1 MRSGPL
7 DWTANQSDQRWESM
21 AAPEDIDFEL
31 IAAFI
36 DGKLGGAE
44 RERVVKLLG
53 EAEHAF
59 EIYADA
65 VRTRDDVGRGG
76 NPSVISLDDHRDPR
90 PVPWRRWWQAAPVAA
105 AAVLLLAV
113 MPVIRARRGVSGL
126 DLPTQALLE
135 PLNGQASLATAL
147 RVQLDQPSWSVTR
160 GGSSVAVD
168 SASALRLGVRAADLQ
183 AALALEDR
191 ERAGRI
197 AQEMADLLRPVS
209 VSNASVAEYE
219 AIRTRL
225 VNRDS
230 ISAVNAAATSAETNL
245 DALLDSPWFGFG
257 KWYGAGELAALA
269 HSASFFSD
277 PHTKE
282 FLDSAIERGR
292 LAPEDVDLLRQVSG
306 IAKRGVA
313 DADFATVQEKFAEL
327 IRRHGG

>member
-1 MRSGPL
+1 
-7 DWTANQSDQRWESM
+7 M
-21 AAPEDIDFEL
+21 AAPENIDLEL

-36 DGKLGGAE
+36 DGKLAGAE

-53 EAEHAF
+53 ESEHAF

-135 PLNGQASLATAL
+135 PLNGQAGVATAL
-147 RVQLDQPSWSVTR
+147 GVQLDQPSWSVTR

-168 SASALRLGVRAADLQ
+168 STVALRVGVRVADLQ

-191 ERAGRI
+191 ERASRI
-197 AQEMADLLRPVS
+197 ATEIVGLVRPLGLTD
-209 VSNASVAEYE
+209 ASVAEYE
-219 AIRTRL
+219 AIRARL
-225 VNRDS
+225 ARGES
-230 ISAVNAAATSAETNL
+230 IGQVSGAATSAETNL
-245 DALLDSPWFGFG
+245 QPLLNSRWFGFG

-269 HSASFFSD
+269 HSASFFNDSD
-277 PHTKE
+277 TRE

>member
-7 DWTANQSDQRWESM
+7 GWTANQSDQRWESM
-21 AAPEDIDFEL
+21 AAPDDIDFEL

-36 DGKLGGAE
+36 DGKLGGVE

-53 EAEHAF
+53 ASEPAF

-65 VRTRDDVGRGG
+65 VRTRGDIDQADTG
-76 NPSVISLDDHRDPR
+76 SVLSLDD
-90 PVPWRRWWQAAPVAA
+90 RRNRKRRTSGWWTAAPVAA

-126 DLPTQALLE
+126 DLPTRALLA
-135 PLNGQASLATAL
+135 PLNGQAGLATAL

-168 SASALRLGVRAADLQ
+168 STSALRLGVRAADLQ

-191 ERAGRI
+191 ERAARI
-197 AQEMADLLRPVS
+197 AREVADLLRPVS

-219 AIRTRL
+219 TIRTRL
-225 VNRDS
+225 VNGDS
-230 ISAVNAAATSAETNL
+230 IAAVNAAATSAETNL
-245 DALLDSPWFGFG
+245 DALLDSRWLGFG

-277 PHTKE
+277 AHTRA

-292 LAPEDVDLLRQVSG
+292 LAPEDVELLRQVAG

-313 DADFATVQEKFAEL
+313 DGDFATLREKFAEL